1 MPRLL
6 ALLLALL
13 PALAAGSPAA
23 GGALSIAAAS
33 NLRLAAEELRR
44 GFEQARPGVK
54 VNVTLAASGALVA
67 QIRNGAPFD
76 LLLSADRD
84 HPRRLVQ
91 DGLTAGP
98 EVVYAIGRLVVWT
111 PSGSRLPLEREGL
124 RALAG
129 PGAGKIAM
137 PNPAVA
143 PYGRAAE
150 AALRAAGVWEA
161 VRPRL
166 VLGQNVAQTAQFAAS
181 GAADAALVPL
191 SLTRA
196 TELREGRA
204 FPVPSSSH
212 PPLEQAAV
220 VLRGA
225 RAPALARDFLAF
237 VTGPAGRAVLRRC
250 GYDLP

>member
-1 MPRLL
+1 MPRLA
-6 ALLLALL
+6 ALLLVLL
-13 PALAAGSPAA
+13 PALAIASPAQ
-23 GGALSIAAAS
+23 GGALSVAAAS

-44 GFEQARPGVK
+44 GFEQARPGVQ
-54 VNVTLAASGALVA
+54 VSVTLAASGALVA

-76 LLLSADRD
+76 LFLSADLD
-84 HPRRLVQ
+84 SARLLAR
-91 DGLTAGP
+91 DGLASGP
-98 EVVYAIGRLVVWT
+98 EVAYAVGRLVVWT
-111 PSGSRLPLEREGL
+111 PRGSRLDLERDGL
-124 RALAG
+124 GALAG
-129 PGAGKIAM
+129 PGVGKIAM

-191 SLTRA
+191 SLSYA
-196 TELREGRA
+196 PELREGRA
-204 FPVPSSSH
+204 FVVPPTTY
-212 PPLEQAAV
+212 PPQVQAAA

-225 RAPALARDFLAF
+225 RDPALARDFLAYL
-237 VTGPAGRAVLRRC
+237 TGPAGRALLRRS